1 MTRKL
6 NVYLRNEHFVSDKVT
21 RLDEYHRLGAP
32 AYAVVEATSYDYV
45 NIETLVGTRC
55 IVSHGHE
62 DSTLH
67 SLVGIVDSVTIIRGP
82 KNTSETPVWTYRFK
96 VSSGIGLLDRSI
108 DSQIF
113 QNLTTQEIITKVLD
127 QHGIPAED
135 INFTLDATYPKRE
148 YCVQYQESAL
158 AFISRLCEEEGIYF
172 YFANPGEDEETEKL
186 CFRDDSSG
194 AAEIPGG
201 LQIHAR
207 SMHTGVIEEDTFD
220 TLLPAHRVRSGKFVS
235 RDFSFMTPQL
245 DVTSGDL
252 TKTAEAKT
260 HTDLEVY
267 DYPAAYLELPDGSTV
282 GEIKP
287 TTLERLNQVRI
298 EAEQVGLHTVRGI
311 SNSPRLTAG
320 HKVEVT
326 ESDDLDGE
334 YFIFEVEYH
343 HAIKTEKG
351 PDGGVQ
357 EVSSYFSEVQL
368 LPIATKYR
376 TPQVTPKPVIH
387 GPQTAR
393 VVAPEGSESEEIHTD
408 EHGRVQVK
416 FFWDRAPNAF
426 ADASC
431 WMRVQQLQTSGSMI
445 LPRVHWEVIVE
456 FMEGNP
462 DRPVVTGRLYNGTFM
477 PPYALPEGKTRT
489 AMKTN
494 SHPSGGG
501 TNEIRFE
508 DKAGAEEIMIH
519 AQYDTQ
525 MVTANNKKKNV
536 GNNESLH
543 VTNNSESAVS
553 GNSDTKITKG
563 NQNDIGADQ
572 TVSVGG
578 NRKREINAVYG
589 LTSGGGTTVTV
600 GGNQFEMTGNP
611 LEALLAIAL
620 ERAAEMAAAAAANV
634 VGQVTAAV
642 QGAVDQVLG
651 PVDALCAQVDGITGN
666 MNALANGDLGTAA
679 GLVAGASGLPGA
691 GAMASA
697 IAGPPA
703 AMTPAAGQSAGDI
716 AGVNA
721 LRAAATGMIQ
731 QGASGAMSAVNDAL
745 GTGGADG
752 GGASGANAAG
762 PEGNVDG
769 VDEAKNTKG
778 PGHQINKVGG
788 SHTETSAALRV
799 IAAVNG
805 INTNVGASATQT
817 VGAAYL
823 ELILGNRAESVEGMK
838 NETSIG
844 LIVLSKGDETEHV
857 GGAKNT
863 MVGGAVLQSI
873 KGDYSVEAGA
883 PATLIGALH
892 KMDAKGSITFKCG
905 ASEVVLD
912 GAGITI
918 TAPIFTC
925 TLPKHHLPKKVSDS

>member
-1 MTRKL
+1 MTRTL
-6 NVYLRNEHFVSDKVT
+6 DVYIRNETFVSDKVT
-21 RLDEYHRLGAP
+21 RLDEYHRAGLP
-32 AYAVVEATSYDYV
+32 AYAVIEAVAVDYV
-45 NIETLVGTRC
+45 SIEELVGTRAE
-55 IVSHGHE
+55 VAHGYADE
-62 DSTLH
+62 TRH
-67 SLVGIVDSVTIIRGP
+67 SFWGRIDTATVLAGQGGSDGAPS
-82 KNTSETPVWTYRFK
+82 WTYRLK
-96 VSSGIGLLDRSI
+96 VIATIGLLDRSV

-113 QNLTTQEIITKVLD
+113 QNLTTEEIIKQIFE
-127 QHGIPAED
+127 QHGIAPEEYD
-135 INFTLDATYPKRE
+135 FTLDATYPKRE

-172 YFANPGEDEETEKL
+172 YSYVADGEEAEKL
-186 CFRDDSSG
+186 YFRDDSSSAKDIPDGLELPYRPGSHG
-194 AAEIPGG
+194 A
-201 LQIHAR
+201 
-207 SMHTGVIEEDTFD
+207 TTEDT
-220 TLLPAHRVRSGKFVS
+220 LSELHPAHRVRSGKFVS
-235 RDFSFMTPQL
+235 RDFNFMTPQL
-245 DVTSGDL
+245 DVTTNDL
-252 TKTAEAKT
+252 TKTAEASA
-260 HTDLEVY
+260 HTDFEVY
-267 DYPAAYLELPDGSTV
+267 DYPTCYLELADGSTV
-282 GEIKP
+282 GEIKS
-287 TTLERLNQVRI
+287 TTLERLNQVRL
-298 EAEQVGLHTVRGI
+298 EAEQVGVHTVAAV
-311 SNSPRLTAG
+311 SNCPRLTIA
-320 HKVEVT
+320 HKVKV
-326 ESDDLDGE
+326 SDSEDVDGE
-334 YFIFEVEYH
+334 YFIFACSYHFAIMMQKQDDGSSVE
-343 HAIKTEKG
+343 I
-351 PDGGVQ
+351 D
-357 EVSSYFSEVQL
+357 SYRCEIEL
-368 LPIATKYR
+368 LPIASKYR
-376 TPQVTPKPVIH
+376 SPQVTAKPVIH

-393 VVAPEGSESEEIHTD
+393 IVAPEGSESEEIHTD

-416 FFWDRAPNAF
+416 FHWDRAANAY
-426 ADASC
+426 ADATC

-445 LPRVHWEVIVE
+445 IPRVHWEVIVE
-456 FMEGNP
+456 YMEGNP
-462 DRPVVTGRLYNGTFM
+462 DRPVVTGRLYNGMFM

-489 AMKTN
+489 AMRTN

-501 TNEIRFE
+501 SNEIRFE

-519 AQYDTQ
+519 SQYDTQ

-543 VTNNSESAVS
+543 VKNNSESGVS

-563 NQNDIGADQ
+563 SQNDIGADQ
-572 TVSVGG
+572 SVSVGG

-589 LTSGGGTTVTV
+589 LTSGGDTTVTV

-611 LEALLAIAL
+611 LEALLAIAA
-620 ERAAEMAAAAAANV
+620 ERAAEMAAAAAANA

-651 PVDALCAQVDGITGN
+651 PVDDLCAQVDGITGN

-731 QGASGAMSAVNDAL
+731 QGASGAMDAVNNAL
-745 GTGGADG
+745 GTGGGDG
-752 GGASGANAAG
+752 GGQSGANAAG
-762 PEGNVDG
+762 PEGSVDG

-778 PGHQINKVGG
+778 PGHQINKVGA

-799 IAAVNG
+799 MAAVNG

-823 ELILGNRAESVEGMK
+823 ELILGDRAESVEGMK
-838 NETSIG
+838 SETSIG

-863 MVGGAVLQSI
+863 TVGGAVLQSI

-905 ASEVVLD
+905 GSEVVLD
-912 GAGITI
+912 GGGITI

>member
-1 MTRKL
+1 MTRTL
-6 NVYLRNEHFVSDKVT
+6 DVYIRNEIFVSDKVT
-21 RLDEYHRLGAP
+21 RLDEYHRAGIP
-32 AYAVVEATSYDYV
+32 AYAVIEAVAVDYAS
-45 NIETLVGTRC
+45 IQDLVGSRAE
-55 IVSHGHE
+55 IVHGYDGETKHSFTGRI
-62 DSTLH
+62 DSATVIAGRKE
-67 SLVGIVDSVTIIRGP
+67 SDGAAS
-82 KNTSETPVWTYRFK
+82 WTYRLK
-96 VSSGIGLLDRSI
+96 VIATVGLLDRNV
-108 DSQIF
+108 DSWIF
-113 QNLTTQEIITKVLD
+113 QNLTTEEIIKQLFE
-127 QHGIPAED
+127 QNGISPEEYD
-135 INFTLDATYPKRE
+135 ITLDATYPKRE

-172 YFANPGEDEETEKL
+172 YSYTEEGDENEKL
-186 CFRDDSSG
+186 YFRDDSSSAEAIPDG
-194 AAEIPGG
+194 AELPCREASHGDINEDSFSE
-201 LQIHAR
+201 LHA
-207 SMHTGVIEEDTFD
+207 
-220 TLLPAHRVRSGKFVS
+220 AHRVRSGKFVS
-235 RDFSFMTPQL
+235 RDFNFMTPQL
-245 DVTSGDL
+245 DVTSNDL
-252 TKTAEAKT
+252 TKTAEAEA
-260 HTDLEVY
+260 HTDFEVY
-267 DYPAAYLELPDGSTV
+267 DYPACYLELADGSTV
-282 GEIKP
+282 GEIKA
-287 TTLERLNQVRI
+287 TTLERLNQVRL
-298 EAEQVGLHTVRGI
+298 EAEQVLVHTVAAV
-311 SNSPRLTAG
+311 SNSPRLAIG
-320 HKVEVT
+320 HQVT
-326 ESDDLDGE
+326 LTDSDDLDAD
-334 YFIFEVEYH
+334 YFIFGCSYHFAITMGKQEDGSVVELDSYRAEV
-343 HAIKTEKG
+343 
-351 PDGGVQ
+351 D
-357 EVSSYFSEVQL
+357 L

-376 TPQVTPKPVIH
+376 CPQVTPKPVIH

-416 FFWDRAPNAF
+416 FFWDRGSNAF

-431 WMRVQQLQTSGSMI
+431 WMRVQQLQTSGSMV
-445 LPRVHWEVIVE
+445 LPRVNWEVIVE

-462 DRPVVTGRLYNGTFM
+462 DRPLVTGRLYNGTFM

-489 AMKTN
+489 AMRTN

-501 TNEIRFE
+501 SNEIRFE

-519 AQYDTQ
+519 SQFDTQ
-525 MVTANNKKKNV
+525 MVTANNKKKSV
-536 GNNESLH
+536 GNNESLN
-543 VTNNSESAVS
+543 VKNNSESGVS

-578 NRKREINAVYG
+578 NRKQEINAVYG

-611 LEALLAIAL
+611 LEALLAIAM

-642 QGAVDQVLG
+642 QGAVDQVMG
-651 PVDALCAQVDGITGN
+651 PVDALCAQADAITGN

-731 QGASGAMSAVNDAL
+731 QGASGAMDAVNNAL
-745 GTGGADG
+745 GTGGGDG

-799 IAAVNG
+799 MAAVNG

-823 ELILGNRAESVEGMK
+823 ELILGDRAESVEGMK
-838 NETSIG
+838 SETSIG

-863 MVGGAVLQSI
+863 MVGGAILQSI
-873 KGDYSVEAGA
+873 KGDYSVEAGG